1 MTGLP
6 PPNITWIKNDQP
18 LHQSERIRKLN
29 KNKTIKIK
37 GVRLDD
43 QGNYTCIAENP
54 LGKVNLTLQLNVRHD
69 EILTTTGSPLATK
82 RPTTKHQARGR
93 QSYKIYRE
101 APHHEFVHNG
111 STFLICR
118 TNPNTLVA
126 IYKFDLKMKKKL
138 DCRNAFRDF
147 STLCTLG
154 PDHAPSSTHKYLS
167 RHTLFFLRTFFF
179 LQEIEILY
187 HAQIAKK
194 LERSAPAPKL
204 RLVIKKVYPNNN
216 KYRYFSL
223 TTILEIR
230 TRSFE
235 TISLFS
241 DLMTNLKTPESSK
254 YLSSCIIILG
264 YSWIMAH

>member
-82 RPTTKHQARGR
+82 RPTTEHQARGK

-138 DCRNAFRDF
+138 DCRNAFGDF

-154 PDHAPSSTHKYLS
+154 PDHAPSSTHKCLS
-167 RHTLFFLRTFFF
+167 RHTLFFVRTFFF
-179 LQEIEILY
+179 YKNVQVGIN
-187 HAQIAKK
+187 QIFK
-194 LERSAPAPKL
+194 
-204 RLVIKKVYPNNN
+204 
-216 KYRYFSL
+216 
-223 TTILEIR
+223 
-230 TRSFE
+230 
-235 TISLFS
+235 
-241 DLMTNLKTPESSK
+241 TNLAHPHAESQ
-254 YLSSCIIILG
+254 LRSSIFCPFP
-264 YSWIMAH
+264 SEV

>member
-6 PPNITWIKNDQP
+6 PPNITWIKKDQP

-82 RPTTKHQARGR
+82 RPTTEHQARGK

-101 APHHEFVHNG
+101 APHHEFVYNG

-126 IYKFDLKMKKKL
+126 IYKFDLKMKTKIGLQK
-138 DCRNAFRDF
+138 RFRRLFD
-147 STLCTLG
+147 TLHPRPRSCTHEYAQVSK
-154 PDHAPSSTHKYLS
+154 PAY
-167 RHTLFFLRTFFF
+167 TFFF
-179 LQEIEILY
+179 KNLFFFY
-187 HAQIAKK
+187 KK
-194 LERSAPAPKL
+194 L
-204 RLVIKKVYPNNN
+204 
-216 KYRYFSL
+216 KYY
-223 TTILEIR
+223 TT
-230 TRSFE
+230 
-235 TISLFS
+235 
-241 DLMTNLKTPESSK
+241 LKSQK
-254 YLSSCIIILG
+254 N
-264 YSWIMAH
+264 

>member
-82 RPTTKHQARGR
+82 RPTTEHQARGK

-126 IYKFDLKMKKKL
+126 IYKFDLKMKTKIGLQK
-138 DCRNAFRDF
+138 RFRRLFD
-147 STLCTLG
+147 TLHPRPRSCTLEYAQVSK
-154 PDHAPSSTHKYLS
+154 PAY
-167 RHTLFFLRTFFF
+167 TFYCKNLFF
-179 LQEIEILY
+179 LQE
-187 HAQIAKK
+187 
-194 LERSAPAPKL
+194 
-204 RLVIKKVYPNNN
+204 RLGWNKPN
-216 KYRYFSL
+216 F
-223 TTILEIR
+223 
-230 TRSFE
+230 
-235 TISLFS
+235 
-241 DLMTNLKTPESSK
+241 
-254 YLSSCIIILG
+254 
-264 YSWIMAH
+264 

>member
-69 EILTTTGSPLATK
+69 EIRTTTGSPVATK

-126 IYKFDLKMKKKL
+126 IYKFDLKMKKKIGL
-138 DCRNAFRDF
+138 QKRFR
-147 STLCTLG
+147 
-154 PDHAPSSTHKYLS
+154 P
-167 RHTLFFLRTFFF
+167 LF
-179 LQEIEILY
+179 
-187 HAQIAKK
+187 
-194 LERSAPAPKL
+194 
-204 RLVIKKVYPNNN
+204 VIVP
-216 KYRYFSL
+216 
-223 TTILEIR
+223 
-230 TRSFE
+230 
-235 TISLFS
+235 
-241 DLMTNLKTPESSK
+241 
-254 YLSSCIIILG
+254 
-264 YSWIMAH
+264 

>member
-18 LHQSERIRKLN
+18 LQQSERIRKLN
-29 KNKTIKIK
+29 KNRTIKIK

-101 APHHEFVHNG
+101 ASHHEFVHNG

-167 RHTLFFLRTFFF
+167 RHTLFFVRTFFSTRTF
-179 LQEIEILY
+179 R
-187 HAQIAKK
+187 
-194 LERSAPAPKL
+194 LE
-204 RLVIKKVYPNNN
+204 
-216 KYRYFSL
+216 
-223 TTILEIR
+223 
-230 TRSFE
+230 
-235 TISLFS
+235 
-241 DLMTNLKTPESSK
+241 
-254 YLSSCIIILG
+254 
-264 YSWIMAH
+264 

>member
-126 IYKFDLKMKKKL
+126 IYKFDLKMKTKIGLQK
-138 DCRNAFRDF
+138 RFRQLFD
-147 STLCTLG
+147 TLHPRPRSCTLEYAQVSE
-154 PDHAPSSTHKYLS
+154 PAYT
-167 RHTLFFLRTFFF
+167 FFCKNLFF
-179 LQEIEILY
+179 LQE
-187 HAQIAKK
+187 
-194 LERSAPAPKL
+194 RSGWNK
-204 RLVIKKVYPNNN
+204 PN
-216 KYRYFSL
+216 F
-223 TTILEIR
+223 
-230 TRSFE
+230 
-235 TISLFS
+235 
-241 DLMTNLKTPESSK
+241 
-254 YLSSCIIILG
+254 
-264 YSWIMAH
+264 

>member
-69 EILTTTGSPLATK
+69 EIRTTTGSPLATK

-126 IYKFDLKMKKKL
+126 IYKFDLKMKKK
-138 DCRNAFRDF
+138 NWTAE
-147 STLCTLG
+147 TLSATFCHCTLSS
-154 PDHAPSSTHKYLS
+154 DHTPSSTYKYLN
-167 RHTLFFLRTFFF
+167 RH
-179 LQEIEILY
+179 
-187 HAQIAKK
+187 K
-194 LERSAPAPKL
+194 L
-204 RLVIKKVYPNNN
+204 
-216 KYRYFSL
+216 FSL
-223 TTILEIR
+223 
-230 TRSFE
+230 
-235 TISLFS
+235 
-241 DLMTNLKTPESSK
+241 
-254 YLSSCIIILG
+254 
-264 YSWIMAH
+264 